1 MADEIVVRQQCEGDA
16 YWALGGLFEV
26 KAKGAETGGQIT
38 VVEATLPAGG
48 APPPHKHDAGE
59 AVYVLSG
66 HIAYNIGDDRH
77 EGGPG
82 AFFYVPAGVW
92 ENFEALEDSRLLVM
106 YIPGGQESFFAEA
119 GEPATERTLPPPD
132 AEPPDVARLA
142 AVAASYGMTLK
153 PPAAV

>member
-1 MADEIVVRQQCEGDA
+1 MADEVVVRQPGEGDA
-16 YWALGGLFEV
+16 YWALGGLFEM

-38 VVEATLPAGG
+38 IVEATLRAGQG
-48 APPPHKHDAGE
+48 PPPHKHDSGE

-66 HIAYNIGDDRH
+66 RIAYNIGDDRH

-82 AFFYVPAGVW
+82 SFFYVPAEVW
-92 ENFEALEDSRLLVM
+92 ENFEPIEDSRILMM

-119 GEPATERTLPPPD
+119 GEPATSRELPPPD
-132 AEPPDVARLA
+132 DAPPDVERLA
-142 AVAASYGMTLK
+142 AVAARYGMVLK